1 MKYKRA
7 FGQKKCVP
15 KKRALKSVRKFSL
28 AKNRVIEKVSALKS
42 ERSKKWAIW
51 KGCLSIAQNVSR
63 LEDFGD
69 FVAFMT
75 ESLCIDFPMYLP
87 KVSLVFLGK
96 TLNFRAVFS
105 NQNSFAKALLRFL

>member
-42 ERSKKWAIW
+42 ERSKKRAL
-51 KGCLSIAQNVSR
+51 KKASAQKHKRFKTCLKMC
-63 LEDFGD
+63 LK
-69 FVAFMT
+69 T
-75 ESLCIDFPMYLP
+75 YL
-87 KVSLVFLGK
+87 L
-96 TLNFRAVFS
+96 
-105 NQNSFAKALLRFL
+105 